1 MKRFVTIIEDEQEIG
16 DSLSVFLRSKE
27 YEVKHY
33 LSAEDYFSDRAH
45 PGEGVFLIDWNLP
58 GIKGIDIIR
67 TIRTRD
73 KISPIFMLSA
83 YSKSQEVVEGLKAGA
98 DDYLTKPFDFDGLA
112 IRIEN
117 AWTKLNQLEG
127 DLITHGVKLIP
138 EADSVMK
145 DGTTISLTAR
155 EYIIFKLLYE
165 KQDTV
170 SREELIKQFDHQEKM
185 TVRNIDVHIFFLR
198 KKLKK
203 INMAIT
209 TVWGAGYKLVTDASA
224 ADLPADD

>member
-1 MKRFVTIIEDEQEIG
+1 MRRFVTIIEDEKEIG
-16 DSLSVFLRSKE
+16 ESLSIFLRSKK

-45 PGEGVFLIDWNLP
+45 PGKGIFLVDWNLP

-83 YSKSQEVVEGLKAGA
+83 NSKNQEVLEGLKAGA
-98 DDYLTKPFDFDGLA
+98 DDYLTKPFDFDALA
-112 IRIEN
+112 VRIEN
-117 AWTKLNQLEG
+117 AWTKLNELES

-138 EADSVMK
+138 EAHSVMK

-155 EYIIFKLLYE
+155 EYVIFKSLYE
-165 KQDTV
+165 LGDTV
-170 SREELIKQFDHQEKM
+170 SRDVLIEQFDIKEKM
-185 TVRNIDVHIFFLR
+185 TVRNVDVHIFFLR

-203 INMAIT
+203 INMAIN
-209 TVWGAGYKLVTDASA
+209 TVWGAGYKLITDAGDTDKSE
-224 ADLPADD
+224 P

>member
-1 MKRFVTIIEDEQEIG
+1 MQRFVTIIEDEKEIG
-16 DSLSVFLRSKE
+16 ESLSIFLRAKKF
-27 YEVKHY
+27 EVMHY
-33 LSAEDYFSDRAH
+33 LSAEDYFSDRTH
-45 PGEGVFLIDWNLP
+45 PGKGIYLVDWNLP

-83 YSKSQEVVEGLKAGA
+83 NSKNQEVLEGLKAGA

-112 IRIEN
+112 ARIEN
-117 AWTKLNQLEG
+117 AWIKLNELES

-138 EADSVMK
+138 EAHSVIK

-155 EYIIFKLLYE
+155 EYIIFKTLYE
-165 KQDTV
+165 LADTV
-170 SREELIKQFDHQEKM
+170 SRDVLIEQFDIKEKM
-185 TVRNIDVHIFFLR
+185 TVRNVDVHIFFLR

-203 INMAIT
+203 INMAIN
-209 TVWGAGYKLVTDASA
+209 TVWGAGYKLITDAG
-224 ADLPADD
+224 DVDIREG